1 MISRNDFHVIQGDRE
16 RSSVTDANTTRSTKP
31 RVFFLARADDL
42 TNGDDFFAD
51 SERRHVFLC
60 FYKRF
65 ARALGYAR
73 TPITWT
79 CSTSAGSCPSSR
91 ATCARPP
98 RPCGAPCLAARA
110 KREAVRVSGERKKK
124 RDATGVCARTGATGD
139 SAHRAYLLQRVIRGV
154 EVFDIL
160 FARVRFQNAIAGGQ
174 RERSRGGKNARRVRG
189 EVTTFDEP
197 RDSGLGV
204 FFVSAARS
212 LARTLWMSF
221 FFGFRSPYFAL
232 SFSSCCRMISSG
244 EGWRGGGVEGVGSG
258 SV

>member
-1 MISRNDFHVIQGDRE
+1 M
-16 RSSVTDANTTRSTKP
+16 
-31 RVFFLARADDL
+31 FLQEVRARARLRAHADHLDMFDL
-42 TNGDDFFAD
+42 GGELPIFTGN
-51 SERRHVFLC
+51 V
-60 FYKRF
+60 
-65 ARALGYAR
+65 R
-73 TPITWT
+73 TSSSPLW
-79 CSTSAGSCPSSR
+79 CSLSC
-91 ATCARPP
+91 CAREEGSGLGEW
-98 RPCGAPCLAARA
+98 GA
-110 KREAVRVSGERKKK
+110 KKE
-124 RDATGVCARTGATGD
+124 TGCARTGATGD

-160 FARVRFQNAIAGGQ
+160 FARVRYRNAIAGGQ
-174 RERSRGGKNARRVRG
+174 RERSRGGKNARRVGG

-244 EGWRGGGVEGVGSG
+244 EGWRGGGVEGFGSG

>member
-1 MISRNDFHVIQGDRE
+1 M
-16 RSSVTDANTTRSTKP
+16 
-31 RVFFLARADDL
+31 
-42 TNGDDFFAD
+42 
-51 SERRHVFLC
+51 
-60 FYKRF
+60 
-65 ARALGYAR
+65 
-73 TPITWT
+73 
-79 CSTSAGSCPSSR
+79 
-91 ATCARPP
+91 
-98 RPCGAPCLAARA
+98 
-110 KREAVRVSGERKKK
+110 SGERKKK
-124 RDATGVCARTGATGD
+124 LDATGVCARTGATGD

-160 FARVRFQNAIAGGQ
+160 FARVRYRNAIAGGQ
-174 RERSRGGKNARRVRG
+174 RERLRGGKNARRVGG

-244 EGWRGGGVEGVGSG
+244 EGWRGGGVGSG
-258 SV
+258 QAQCDSRPSSGWREKSIDGSRGSSARTSGSMVFTVSLAKKRRRSRLREERVGPTARSREGRARHRASRCGGGASRRCC

>member
-1 MISRNDFHVIQGDRE
+1 MGSEKRNGMR
-16 RSSVTDANTTRSTKP
+16 P
-31 RVFFLARADDL
+31 
-42 TNGDDFFAD
+42 
-51 SERRHVFLC
+51 
-60 FYKRF
+60 
-65 ARALGYAR
+65 ALR
-73 TPITWT
+73 
-79 CSTSAGSCPSSR
+79 
-91 ATCARPP
+91 
-98 RPCGAPCLAARA
+98 
-110 KREAVRVSGERKKK
+110 
-124 RDATGVCARTGATGD
+124 ARTGATGD